1 MRWKETIAG
10 AALGIGVLAACGQA
24 PGDAPAGGGHEP
36 SESASE
42 ALKKQPADHE
52 AQDGPVP
59 ADQLNGRGLPEGFP
73 REATAKGRTL
83 TITAQEGGCG
93 KASAEVTEQ
102 DADTVSV
109 LLVETET
116 AGKMMCTMD
125 IRYPPVDVRLD
136 APLGERTLVL
146 EHTTRKE

>member
-1 MRWKETIAG
+1 MRWKATITG
-10 AALGIGVLAACGQA
+10 AALGALVLAGCAQGPADQQ
-24 PGDAPAGGGHEP
+24 PGSGHAP

-52 AQDGPVP
+52 AQDGPVDK
-59 ADQLNGRGLPEGFP
+59 DQLNGRGLPDGYP
-73 REATAKGRTL
+73 QDVTAQGRSL
-83 TITAQEGGCG
+83 SITAQEGGCG

-102 DADTVSV
+102 NADTVTV
-109 LLVETET
+109 LLVETEP
-116 AGKMMCTMD
+116 ADQMMCTMD
-125 IRYPPVDVRLD
+125 MRYPPVEVGLD